1 MSRMMRLSPEQY
13 DAMLK
18 RPKQVIPVLKEPKPT
33 KYKSRAVGGYAS
45 TKEARRAASLKQM
58 ELAGLIRDLKEQ
70 VKYILIDTQVDEF
83 GKLLERACV
92 YYADFVYD
100 EKQKNGGWE
109 MRVEDVKGL
118 KKGAAYANFVIKRKL
133 MLYRHGIRIRE
144 V

>member
-1 MSRMMRLSPEQY
+1 MMRLSPEQW
-13 DAMLK
+13 DAMQK
-18 RPKQVIPVLKEPKPT
+18 KHAIPVLKEPKPT
-33 KYKSRAVGGYAS
+33 KYRSRAVGGYAS
-45 TKEARRAASLKQM
+45 TKEARRAAALKQM
-58 ELAGLIRDLKEQ
+58 ELAGLIRDLREQ
-70 VKYILIDTQVDEF
+70 VKYTLIDTQVDEF

-109 MRVEDVKGL
+109 LRVEDVKGL

-133 MLYRHGIRIRE
+133 MLHRYGTRIRE